1 VSIRGDSHSA
11 HGHKGR
17 RLLAVDVGAGTTDV
31 LVWQE
36 GRQPENSEK
45 LVAPSATVVAGR
57 RIEDA
62 TRRRARVVFRG
73 PTMGGVACTVA
84 ARRHLAAGCDFLAT
98 ETAAF
103 TFADDLRKVGG
114 WGVRLVG
121 EDEAQA
127 AVRAGADEV
136 RSGDVDAGAL
146 LGALERLGVD
156 VGFSAVAVA
165 VQDHGFNPAGSNRVF
180 RFETWR
186 RAIAAALPLA
196 SLFYDGDAV
205 PAELTRLRAAAGCF
219 AGMHVPLLA
228 GDTGPAALLGVAP
241 EDGGDA
247 TLVNIGN
254 GHTIVAVSMGGRLA
268 GVLEHH
274 TGSLDGARR
283 PAHLRDRAQSR
294 SAARQRSAAD
304 LPGAFRRHDDGR
316 SRRPVA
322 RLPGS
327 AGLRPRPDSPSHT
340 RCSPDDSRRAP
351 ARSRVSETRERL
363 REAGAC
369 PGRRPWR
376 AGR

>member
-1 VSIRGDSHSA
+1 VSIRGDSYSE
-11 HGHKGR
+11 HGHGCR

-36 GRQPENSEK
+36 GRRPENSEK

-73 PTMGGVACTVA
+73 PTMGGGACTVA

-98 ETAAF
+98 ETAAS
-103 TFADDLRKVGG
+103 TFADDLRKVGD
-114 WGVRLVG
+114 WGVHLVG

-127 AVRAGADEV
+127 AVRAGADDV
-136 RSGDVDAGAL
+136 RSGDVDAEAL
-146 LGALERLGVD
+146 LEALERLGVD

-165 VQDHGFNPAGSNRVF
+165 AQDHGFNPAGSNRVF

-219 AGMHVPLLA
+219 AGMRVPLLA

-247 TLVNIGN
+247 ALVNVGN
-254 GHTIVAVSMGGRLA
+254 GHTIFAVSVGGRLA
-268 GVLEHH
+268 GVFEHH
-274 TGSLDGARR
+274 TGSLDGARLDSLLRRFLAGEVRDEEIREDGGHGALLQRPVPAVLPIFVTGPNRDLLRGSDLPLIFPAPFGDVMMAGPVGLLRAFLAR
-283 PAHLRDRAQSR
+283 PA
-294 SAARQRSAAD
+294 
-304 LPGAFRRHDDGR
+304 
-316 SRRPVA
+316 
-322 RLPGS
+322 
-327 AGLRPRPDSPSHT
+327 
-340 RCSPDDSRRAP
+340 
-351 ARSRVSETRERL
+351 
-363 REAGAC
+363 
-369 PGRRPWR
+369 
-376 AGR
+376 